1 MISRELEV
9 ADVAAATE
17 REHPDLAFVGLGIS
31 GEHALDMISE
41 IVREASCPVI
51 ALLESDDPV
60 WVTRPRSAASSRTS
74 STARPQMQ
82 STIDITLRR
91 YAEYANL
98 EGAFARRAVIEGAKG
113 IMMARQS
120 IDEPRAFELMRSQ
133 SQRSGQKLF
142 DIAKAVVDSH
152 LLLVPPS
159 ELRPRALLAR
169 EGLCDVPPFRRDDL
183 QLLRRLDERDVDDR
197 VAVERGHAAEP
208 ARVDEVRGLE
218 AEPGRQHAVARGRR
232 AAALDVA
239 EHRHARLEA
248 GALLDLAGELAADA
262 AEDDVAELVGW
273 ARLAGDDFFSP
284 EA

>member
-1 MISRELEV
+1 MTDHRLLRILIANERKDRLERIAEIVTGLGHEVISRELEV

-60 WVTRPRSAASSRTS
+60 WVNEAAKRGIF
-74 STARPQMQ
+74 AYIVDGRAEEMQ

-91 YAEYANL
+91 YTEYSNL
-98 EGAFARRAVIEGAKG
+98 EGAFARRAVIERAKG

-120 IDEPRAFELMRSQ
+120 IDENKAFELMRSQ

-152 LLLVPPS
+152 LLLVPP
-159 ELRPRALLAR
+159 
-169 EGLCDVPPFRRDDL
+169 
-183 QLLRRLDERDVDDR
+183 ERS
-197 VAVERGHAAEP
+197 AP
-208 ARVDEVRGLE
+208 
-218 AEPGRQHAVARGRR
+218 
-232 AAALDVA
+232 
-239 EHRHARLEA
+239 
-248 GALLDLAGELAADA
+248 
-262 AEDDVAELVGW
+262 
-273 ARLAGDDFFSP
+273 
-284 EA
+284 

>member
-1 MISRELEV
+1 MNEERRPLRILIANERKDRLERIATIVTGLGHEVISRELEV

-60 WVTRPRSAASSRTS
+60 WVNEAAKRGVF
-74 STARPQMQ
+74 AYIVDGKADEMQ

-91 YAEYANL
+91 YAEYSSL
-98 EGAFARRAVIEGAKG
+98 EGAFARRAVIERAKG

-120 IDEPRAFELMRSQ
+120 IDENKAFELLRSQ

-152 LLLVPPS
+152 LLLVPP
-159 ELRPRALLAR
+159 
-169 EGLCDVPPFRRDDL
+169 
-183 QLLRRLDERDVDDR
+183 ERTT
-197 VAVERGHAAEP
+197 P
-208 ARVDEVRGLE
+208 
-218 AEPGRQHAVARGRR
+218 
-232 AAALDVA
+232 
-239 EHRHARLEA
+239 
-248 GALLDLAGELAADA
+248 
-262 AEDDVAELVGW
+262 
-273 ARLAGDDFFSP
+273 
-284 EA
+284 

>member
-1 MISRELEV
+1 MTDHRLLRILIANERKDRLERIATIVTGLGHEVISRELEV

-60 WVTRPRSAASSRTS
+60 WVNEAAKRGIF
-74 STARPQMQ
+74 AYIVDGRADEMQ

-91 YAEYANL
+91 YTEYSNL
-98 EGAFARRAVIEGAKG
+98 EGAFARRAVIERAKG

-120 IDEPRAFELMRSQ
+120 IDENKAFELMRSQ

-152 LLLVPPS
+152 LLLVPP
-159 ELRPRALLAR
+159 
-169 EGLCDVPPFRRDDL
+169 
-183 QLLRRLDERDVDDR
+183 ERTT
-197 VAVERGHAAEP
+197 P
-208 ARVDEVRGLE
+208 
-218 AEPGRQHAVARGRR
+218 
-232 AAALDVA
+232 
-239 EHRHARLEA
+239 
-248 GALLDLAGELAADA
+248 
-262 AEDDVAELVGW
+262 
-273 ARLAGDDFFSP
+273 
-284 EA
+284 